1 MKTLW
6 MASVSLAFAVTASGQ
21 QPPDNS
27 LRSAQQAQT
36 TETVASARDQAL
48 THAALDMIHKDY
60 AQAVDI
66 YKTLLKQDPND
77 ASVWN
82 RLGIAYH
89 QQSMLGDALKC
100 YEKATK
106 LDKKSGDGW
115 NNIGTVYYQ
124 EQKWSKAVRA
134 YKKAIA
140 LNQQEATFYSN
151 IGLAYLNNKK
161 VPEALQSFNTALK
174 LDPDVFSQT
183 SRVGTVLQDRS
194 ANDRGMFNFLLA
206 KSFASAGNAERCA
219 YYLRKAVDEG
229 YAGIATVAN
238 DPGFAGVITDPSVR
252 VVLGLPALPAAAPR
266 SRGI

>member
-1 MKTLW
+1 MKIIW
-6 MASVSLAFAVTASGQ
+6 MASVSLAIAVTASGQ

-27 LRSAQQAQT
+27 LRPAQQSQN
-36 TETVASARDQAL
+36 TESVGSPREQAL

-66 YKTLLKQDPND
+66 YKTLIRQEPND
-77 ASVWN
+77 ASLWN

-134 YKKAIA
+134 YRKAIA

-194 ANDRGMFNFLLA
+194 ANDRGMFYFLLA
-206 KSFASAGNAERCA
+206 KSFATANNAERCA

-238 DPGFAGVITDPSVR
+238 DPGFAGVITDPGVR